1 MQRVHKK
8 ARSYTGV
15 YAERQPDNPWSFTN
29 EISLT
34 LRFLI
39 QHGRKSK
46 SVCTCIHAFVGE
58 LINMYVCVSYP
69 LSQHSVHVAAVQ
81 PTDHYHSFRSYRP
94 SATPGS
100 LSVPNRWVFPWEPWS
115 PLYLSDVNKSSGFN
129 ISIQHTIW
137 RACGRTTRDTR
148 DAATLVVSHKMTN

>member
-1 MQRVHKK
+1 MQRVHTK
-8 ARSYTGV
+8 ARSHTGV

-46 SVCTCIHAFVGE
+46 SVSALASMPLWVNW
-58 LINMYVCVSYP
+58 LICMSAC
-69 LSQHSVHVAAVQ
+69 QIHSVNTLHVAAVQ
-81 PTDHYHSFRSYRP
+81 PTDHYRSLRFYRP

-115 PLYLSDVNKSSGFN
+115 PLCLSDVNKSSGFN
-129 ISIQHTIW
+129 ISIQRTIW
-137 RACGRTTRDTR
+137 RACGRTTHDTR
-148 DAATLVVSHKMTN
+148 DAFEAPA